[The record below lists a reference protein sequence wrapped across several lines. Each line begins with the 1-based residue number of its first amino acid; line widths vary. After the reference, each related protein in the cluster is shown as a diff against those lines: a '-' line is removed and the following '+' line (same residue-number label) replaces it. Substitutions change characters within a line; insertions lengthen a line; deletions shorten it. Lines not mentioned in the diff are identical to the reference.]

1 MFTGIIQDV
10 GRIAGRDDR
19 GGDIRLKIATQHL
32 DLQHLAVGS
41 SIAVNGVCLTA
52 LAVGAGE
59 FSADVSRETLQ
70 VTSLQTAR
78 VGTKLNLERALR
90 LTDGL
95 DGHLVSGHV
104 DATAAVRSLRDDG
117 RSWRF
122 RIALPSA
129 LRRFVAAKGS
139 ITVDGVSLTV
149 NDVTAADF
157 GVNIIPHTFENTI
170 FRHYRNGTHVNLE
183 VDLVA
188 RYTATLLAHGA
199 G

>member
-10 GRIAGRDDR
+10 GRIARRDDR
-19 GGDIRLKIATQHL
+19 GGDVRLHIATQQL
-32 DLQHLAVGS
+32 DLQHLTIGS

-52 LAVGAGE
+52 LAVGERE

-90 LTDGL
+90 LSDGL

-104 DATAAVRSLRDDG
+104 DAPAAVRSLRDDG

-122 RIALPSA
+122 RIVLPPA

-149 NDVTAADF
+149 NDVTATDF

-170 FRHYRNGTHVNLE
+170 FRDYRNGTLVNLE

-188 RYTATLLAHGA
+188 RYTATLLAHDA
-199 G
+199 S